1 MGAPGWGQGGFMLCP
16 FGRRKLLLLSCV
28 VWFVPFASD
37 SYEFRRVSSL
47 VGSLGL
53 EDGKCKSCDFFQSL
67 LSSFERFFFP
77 PFYGFLLLWNDIA
90 LKLLFACG
98 SCSPLL
104 AKVGAWV

>member
-1 MGAPGWGQGGFMLCP
+1 VSGRGGFCLFSLP
-16 FGRRKLLLLSCV
+16 FPQVSLERK
-28 VWFVPFASD
+28 
-37 SYEFRRVSSL
+37 SYEFRIVSSL
-47 VGSLGL
+47 LGSLGL

-77 PFYGFLLLWNDIA
+77 PFYGLLLLWNDIA
-90 LKLLFACG
+90 LELLFACG